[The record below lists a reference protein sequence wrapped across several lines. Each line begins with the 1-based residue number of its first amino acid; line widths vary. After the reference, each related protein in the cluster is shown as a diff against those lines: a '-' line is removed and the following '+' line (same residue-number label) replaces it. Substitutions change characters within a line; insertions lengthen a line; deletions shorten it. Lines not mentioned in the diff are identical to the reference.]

1 MKNTKDSISNHK
13 FNKALLNLA
22 ISAVLMSTS
31 SSLFGQDTDGSV
43 RGSVIGASSDTTV
56 QIISTD
62 RGTVRTEST
71 DNDGRFRVTGLT
83 PGSYE
88 VRVLQNGNVVDTQE
102 VTVTLGSSRAI
113 TMGVSSAVIN
123 EIVTSGRRQSRVDT
137 AIAESGLVISTEEI
151 LGLPIARDLT
161 SVALLAPGANAG
173 DSRFGNLASFGGAS
187 VAENTAFINGLNT
200 TNFRTGVG
208 FSSVPFEFYDT
219 IQVKTGGYSA
229 KYGRSLGG
237 VMNATTKSGT
247 NEWDMGVNLY
257 YNEDLDTSP
266 NTYAAAND
274 LDVNEKT
281 NGEVYLSGP
290 IIKDKLFFLRSL

>member
-1 MKNTKDSISNHK
+1 M
-13 FNKALLNLA
+13 
-22 ISAVLMSTS
+22 
-31 SSLFGQDTDGSV
+31 
-43 RGSVIGASSDTTV
+43 
-56 QIISTD
+56 
-62 RGTVRTEST
+62 
-71 DNDGRFRVTGLT
+71 
-83 PGSYE
+83 
-88 VRVLQNGNVVDTQE
+88 
-102 VTVTLGSSRAI
+102 TLGSSRAI

-200 TNFRTGVG
+200 TNFRTECWLLQRA
-208 FSSVPFEFYDT
+208 FFEFYDT

-247 NEWDMGVNLY
+247 MNGTWVS
-257 YNEDLDTSP
+257 TCI
-266 NTYAAAND
+266 TT
-274 LDVNEKT
+274 KT
-281 NGEVYLSGP
+281 WIPVP
-290 IIKDKLFFLRSL
+290 ILMRLPMIWT